1 MATFTVTAVSDP
13 MDRRVV
19 SFTAT
24 GRTDPL
30 AWDFDAD
37 RSGGGTMLR
46 GSAASYRFA
55 GDGTFTVRALA
66 PNGDSGTVRVTVGP
80 RQVDQVTPAGGPV
93 AGGTVVQLYGRGLTG
108 ATGVL
113 FGTAQ
118 GTAFAVNSDSLITVT
133 APSHVAGAVDVIVQ
147 HPAGN
152 VVKGGAFTYA

>member
-19 SFTAT
+19 GFTT
-24 GRTDPL
+24 GRSDPL

-37 RSGGGTMLR
+37 RSGGATMLR
-46 GSAASYRFA
+46 GSAASWRFE

-80 RQVDQVTPAGGPV
+80 RQVDQVIPAGGVV
-93 AGGTVVQLYGRGLTG
+93 AGGTAVKVYGRGLTG

-113 FGTAQ
+113 FDTTA
-118 GTAFAVNSDSLITVT
+118 GTAFSVTSDSVLAVT
-133 APSHVAGAVDVIVQ
+133 APAHAAGAVDVTVQ